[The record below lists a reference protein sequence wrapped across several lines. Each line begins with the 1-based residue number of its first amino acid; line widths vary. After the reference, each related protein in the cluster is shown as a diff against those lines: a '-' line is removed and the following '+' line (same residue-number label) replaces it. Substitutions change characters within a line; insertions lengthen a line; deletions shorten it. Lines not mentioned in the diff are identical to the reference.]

1 MVHFMEGQSFQQEP
15 WTFIRN
21 KGETVWGHCPTL
33 QYLDSPCILHQFYQS
48 LCFRH
53 NDDSAV
59 SGTWSTCLQPTWCQ
73 STWLSNTTQA
83 NELTAL
89 ACEMLQVS
97 SGLCSLVRNAL
108 SSMGT
113 HIHTYTHM
121 KSKCSSF
128 TKSFFVGFLL
138 FLVGFFFFIFK
149 IKSVLLQINIH
160 RKIAGIAVAGKE

>member
-1 MVHFMEGQSFQQEP
+1 MVIKSLQMVHFMEGQSFQQEP

-113 HIHTYTHM
+113 HIHTYTHTEEQV
-121 KSKCSSF
+121 F
-128 TKSFFVGFLL
+128 IIYEIFFCGVFVVFGC
-138 FLVGFFFFIFK
+138 FFFFF
-149 IKSVLLQINIH
+149 
-160 RKIAGIAVAGKE
+160 